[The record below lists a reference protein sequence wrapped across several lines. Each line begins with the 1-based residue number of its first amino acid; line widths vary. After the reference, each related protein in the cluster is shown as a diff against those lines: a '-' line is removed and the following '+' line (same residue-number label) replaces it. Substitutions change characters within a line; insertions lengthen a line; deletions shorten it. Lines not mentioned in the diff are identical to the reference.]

1 MKMSFFLSLFGR
13 SKVIDFKLKIVCHF
27 VTLSPR
33 KNKILN
39 INKLVG
45 VKLGD
50 KSVSNF
56 MIMLELYKNNLSP
69 MIIN

>member
-27 VTLSPR
+27 VTLSLL
-33 KNKILN
+33 KYKILK
-39 INKLVG
+39 INNFVG
-45 VKLGD
+45 VKFGV

-56 MIMLELYKNNLSP
+56 MDL
-69 MIIN
+69 